1 MEVLRMK
8 LSNTQVVEI
17 KKLLRN
23 TNLTRKEVAKMY
35 NVSIST
41 IDGIIQKRTH
51 VNRFTVC

>member
-1 MEVLRMK
+1 MK